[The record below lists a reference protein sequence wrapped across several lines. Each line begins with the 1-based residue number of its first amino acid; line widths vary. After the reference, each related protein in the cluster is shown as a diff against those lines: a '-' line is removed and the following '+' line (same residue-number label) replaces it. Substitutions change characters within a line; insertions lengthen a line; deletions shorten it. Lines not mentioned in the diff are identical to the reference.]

1 MSSLF
6 PLTTAGCPVPSI
18 GLGAGTERGDKV
30 RRQVSVAVHLFLCMC
45 NTFFHSCCTTSR
57 DEVPMLALQS
67 LLNSSATYT

>member
-30 RRQVSVAVHLFLCMC
+30 RRQVSVGC
-45 NTFFHSCCTTSR
+45 TFIF
-57 DEVPMLALQS
+57 V
-67 LLNSSATYT
+67 YV